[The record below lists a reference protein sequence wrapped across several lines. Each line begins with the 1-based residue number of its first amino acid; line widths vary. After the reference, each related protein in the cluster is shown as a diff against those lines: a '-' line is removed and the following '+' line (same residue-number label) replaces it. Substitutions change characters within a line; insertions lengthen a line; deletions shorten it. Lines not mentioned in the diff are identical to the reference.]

1 MTDINII
8 FSNLKT
14 YHYKPWDENKLAEC
28 KTLLKGL
35 TKEKLRAIRHS
46 RFMDTDNELYPTLFE
61 LLFQDELKNIL
72 DKMTLMPTE
81 ELIQELQSTKSSYK
95 KEKIPEILLERYDTM
110 TEDERKYVFKIL
122 LKKGLMNK
130 DNSQGQNSD

>member
-8 FSNLKT
+8 FSNLRI
-14 YHYKPWDENKLAEC
+14 YHYKPWDEDKLAEC
-28 KTLLKGL
+28 KELLKDF
-35 TKEKLRAIRHS
+35 TKEELRAIRHS
-46 RFMDTDNELYPTLFE
+46 RFMDTNNELYPTLFE

-81 ELIQELQSTKSSYK
+81 ELVRELQSTKSSYK

-110 TEDERKYVFKIL
+110 SEEEKKNVFKIL
-122 LKKGLMNK
+122 LKKGLVSK
-130 DNSQGQNSD
+130 DNSQGLVDD